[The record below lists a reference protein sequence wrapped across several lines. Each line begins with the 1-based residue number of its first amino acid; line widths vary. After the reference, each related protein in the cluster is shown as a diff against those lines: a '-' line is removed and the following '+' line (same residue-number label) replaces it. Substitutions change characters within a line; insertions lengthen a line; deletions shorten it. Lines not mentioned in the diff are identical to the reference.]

1 MAVMNDHPIHLV
13 VNGEKLE
20 ADAKLT
26 IAGLLSSLKIPVRT
40 GIAVAV
46 NAGVVPRSAW
56 EERILADGEQVLI
69 LTASQGG

>member
-1 MAVMNDHPIHLV
+1 MNEKLIHLV

-20 ADAKLT
+20 AAART
-26 IAGLLSSLKIPVRT
+26 TVGGLLSTLRIPFRT

-46 NAGVVPRSAW
+46 NDGVVPRSAW
-56 EERILADGEQVLI
+56 EERILEDGEQVLI